1 MSVFDPN
8 PPLRMSWRDK
18 IPDLRVPYTKSF
30 LGSTA
35 MSDEPGVLFMG
46 ARSKRTPRQM
56 SQESSDESH
65 DTWHRH
71 FHPPPPNATGS
82 RPARLPPIRTPR
94 DGFDFRR
101 PAPLTSQEEDVI
113 DLTNEPETPPQRTHA
128 HPSES
133 RTLSTSRPPRFGR
146 NILADVVD
154 LEEEADDDP
163 GEGPSSSPEVQFVR
177 ATTRP
182 RAQPPPRGQWDP
194 VAMISS
200 TLARGFRTR
209 QDAEDRRMLSSVS
222 LLHSRR
228 VPPLHRLPTDH
239 MIFSGD
245 GSVLNGFGPGF
256 LDYGHSSFEMRP
268 PTPPEPRPQR
278 QVYKAPSP
286 APEGF
291 TRTLGE
297 DDVAVCPNCE
307 WELGTGE
314 GKRQEIWV
322 SKPCGHVYCGECAE
336 NRSML
341 KAKRAQAPQKT
352 KPFAKCQV
360 DGCGKPVSAPTA
372 MIHLYL

>member
-1 MSVFDPN
+1 M
-8 PPLRMSWRDK
+8 
-18 IPDLRVPYTKSF
+18 
-30 LGSTA
+30 
-35 MSDEPGVLFMG
+35 
-46 ARSKRTPRQM
+46 
-56 SQESSDESH
+56 
-65 DTWHRH
+65 
-71 FHPPPPNATGS
+71 
-82 RPARLPPIRTPR
+82 
-94 DGFDFRR
+94 
-101 PAPLTSQEEDVI
+101 I

-128 HPSES
+128 RPSES

-154 LEEEADDDP
+154 LEDEPDDDP

-245 GSVLNGFGPGF
+245 GSALNGFGPGF

-278 QVYKAPSP
+278 QIYKAPSP

-297 DDVAVCPNCE
+297 DDIAVCPNCE

-322 SKPCGHVYCGECAE
+322 SKPCGHVSYRLVPDTKCL
-336 NRSML
+336 ML
-341 KAKRAQAPQKT
+341 TLHRYIAASVQKT
-352 KPFAKCQV
+352 GLCQRQKRPKLPRRQSPLPNARLMAV
-360 DGCGKPVSAPTA
+360 ENLSVHQRLWSTSTCDIVQGLEQYPLA
-372 MIHLYL
+372 

>member
-1 MSVFDPN
+1 MS
-8 PPLRMSWRDK
+8 R
-18 IPDLRVPYTKSF
+18 
-30 LGSTA
+30 
-35 MSDEPGVLFMG
+35 
-46 ARSKRTPRQM
+46 
-56 SQESSDESH
+56 ESSEESH
-65 DTWHRH
+65 DSWHRH
-71 FHPPPPNATGS
+71 FHPPLPEAAAS
-82 RPARLPPIRTPR
+82 RPARLPPMRTPR

-101 PAPLTSQEEDVI
+101 PAPLTSQDEDVI
-113 DLTNEPETPPQRTHA
+113 DLTNEPETPPQHTHGR
-128 HPSES
+128 PSES
-133 RTLSTSRPPRFGR
+133 RTLSSSRPPRFGR
-146 NILADVVD
+146 NILADVVNLD
-154 LEEEADDDP
+154 EEPDDDV

-200 TLARGFRTR
+200 TLARGFRR
-209 QDAEDRRMLSSVS
+209 QGAEDRRNQSSAFPR
-222 LLHSRR
+222 SRR
-228 VPPLHRLPTDH
+228 VPPLSRLPTDH

-245 GSVLNGFGPGF
+245 VSLLNGLGPGF
-256 LDYGHSSFEMRP
+256 LDYGHSAFAMRP

-322 SKPCGHVYCGECAE
+322 SKPCGHVSHQSVSGMKVLMLNIEQVYCGECAE
-336 NRSML
+336 NRSMS
-341 KAKRAQAPQKT
+341 KAKKAQAPQKT

-360 DGCGKPVSAPTA
+360 EGCGKAVSAPTA
-372 MIHLYL
+372 MVHLYL